1 MAALLRQDCF
11 LSARIMKRTLLP
23 LLLLPAC
30 MHQRVD
36 MRIDA
41 RDMEQPSDLTC
52 LLQLVTEGVREGDLS
67 GILETQYEDIP
78 FTLSITSKGNG
89 ILSLPGLEI
98 QCFDAHDNGRL
109 YPPPHWAAIRMVDMN
124 ADDYLDLAVDY
135 TILHTGEKEEDATR
149 TTRSHEEF
157 LYCPEDSV
165 FKPR

>member
-1 MAALLRQDCF
+1 
-11 LSARIMKRTLLP
+11 
-23 LLLLPAC
+23 

-89 ILSLPGLEI
+89 VLSLPGTEI
-98 QCFDAHDNGRL
+98 HCFEAHDNGRL
-109 YPPPHWAAIRMVDMN
+109 YPPPHWAAIRMVVMN